1 MTEKLKANVQAIKDI
16 VRMNPVWEQ
25 EKGEQEA
32 AELHYYHI
40 VDALNRKWQT
50 IGVDV
55 SDAIQVFERGHND
68 AWTRIIEP
76 APWNPNLTTNDLI
89 HLLKISPEAVQIRHA
104 MQIILNTVERR
115 NAFIRR
121 IINVND
127 QAVRSLLYL
136 MKDEYLRYELLS
148 NETFMAMYA
157 MNPVEALSVYFLESV
172 DVHMYWEWCD
182 AGGTGEQAIQYKRED
197 PHMTLIQAIERVEEE
212 MYART

>member
-16 VRMNPVWEQ
+16 VRMNQVWGQ
-25 EKGEQEA
+25 EKREQGA

-40 VDALNRKWQT
+40 VDALHRKWQT

-55 SDAIQVFERGHND
+55 SDAIEVFERGHND

-89 HLLKISPEAVQIRHA
+89 QLLKISPEAVQIRHA

-115 NAFIRR
+115 NAFIHR

-127 QAVRSLLYL
+127 QAIQHLLNL
-136 MKDEYLRYELLS
+136 MKDEYLRYEQLS
-148 NETFMAMYA
+148 NKAFMAMYA